1 MDSFLEKR
9 KTEYSRYLH
18 ASMYPPKMVKKILDE
33 TTGLKTNENG
43 DLVRGE
49 ARINREN
56 LINRPRKDKKKPG
69 KRRCSRSLPGGTRGC
84 QTYDRR

>member
-33 TTGLKTNENG
+33 ATGLKTNENG
-43 DLVRGE
+43 DFS
-49 ARINREN
+49 
-56 LINRPRKDKKKPG
+56 P
-69 KRRCSRSLPGGTRGC
+69 
-84 QTYDRR
+84 Y